1 MLSRVTVGASL
12 LSVDGLTTVAGGGG
26 GVEWRQRMSEAVR
39 TPTLVI
45 TT

>member
-26 GVEWRQRMSEAVR
+26 VEWRQRMSEAVR